1 MVDRIGGQVLFF
13 PAILFVHSQLQTSK
27 SKMVLVSSRALLR
40 GQIPLHLKSGLL
52 GSEDVIGEI
61 PTIISAKDI
70 QQSLKFYRDVLGI
83 RPGISLA

>member
-1 MVDRIGGQVLFF
+1 M
-13 PAILFVHSQLQTSK
+13 
-27 SKMVLVSSRALLR
+27 
-40 GQIPLHLKSGLL
+40 
-52 GSEDVIGEI
+52 IGEI